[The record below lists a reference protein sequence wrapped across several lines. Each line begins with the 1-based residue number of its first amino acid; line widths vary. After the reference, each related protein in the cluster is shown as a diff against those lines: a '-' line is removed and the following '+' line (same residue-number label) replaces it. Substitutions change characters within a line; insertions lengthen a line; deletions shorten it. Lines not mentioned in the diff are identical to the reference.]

1 VVRFRQVGNRFFQSG
16 YIFINVVE
24 MLSADL
30 YFNGL
35 VTTQF
40 IIDNRFYNIVG
51 FVFYFFLKQGFTVF
65 RVKGLTGKNVINNG
79 SC

>member
-1 VVRFRQVGNRFFQSG
+1 
-16 YIFINVVE
+16 